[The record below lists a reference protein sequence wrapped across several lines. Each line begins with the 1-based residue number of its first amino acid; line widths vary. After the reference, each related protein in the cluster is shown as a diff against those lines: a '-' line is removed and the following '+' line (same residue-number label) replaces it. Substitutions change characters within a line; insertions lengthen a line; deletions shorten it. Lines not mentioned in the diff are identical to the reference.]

1 MLLSSTDALLINDN
15 VRYRDTLTY
24 DVANN
29 VIKLDGYQQINGNWT
44 HVYYLDYEYDQDGN
58 LTTRKNY
65 NSFGGST
72 FKLGGIYKYFYNSN
86 NQLESWELY
95 FNETDLIEVGTVT
108 YNAEGKKLEELGTMG
123 VSNQNLFANNLR
135 MFPNPATDQFKIST
149 DKNIITAID
158 IADTTGKVI
167 LKETNLNKKEANLN
181 IANLQ
186 SGFYYIRS
194 TTTKGINTQK
204 LVVQ

>member
-1 MLLSSTDALLINDN
+1 M
-15 VRYRDTLTY
+15 
-24 DVANN
+24 
-29 VIKLDGYQQINGNWT
+29 
-44 HVYYLDYEYDQDGN
+44 DYEYDQDGN

-72 FKLGGIYKYFYNSN
+72 FELGGIYKYFYTSN

-135 MFPNPATDQFKIST
+135 MFPNPATDQFTIFS
-149 DKNIITAID
+149 DKNIITAVD
-158 IADTTGKVI
+158 IVDTTGKVV
-167 LKETNLNKKEANLN
+167 LKETNLSVKEATLN
-181 IANLQ
+181 TSTLQ
-186 SGFYYIRS
+186 SGVYYIRVVS
-194 TTTKGINTQK
+194 SKGIVTNK